1 MEIRWLETFVA
12 VVENGGFAKAAD
24 VLYCSQPTVSAQ
36 VSALERELGAELL
49 DRGRRPV
56 ELTESGRA
64 LLHHAR
70 AVLDQI
76 ESARGSVSDV
86 LGARRGTVR
95 LGTYPS
101 ATAGYIPSLLERF
114 HQNHPLVRVHLV
126 ELGGAYLEQA
136 ALSGEV
142 NLFLRQTTPP
152 LSSSQFFSEP
162 LWQERLKVIADS
174 SHHLGAVDVVPPQ
187 ALLGQP
193 LIMTGHYRLDSL
205 LSHPLWRDLGE
216 PPTLAYEVSH
226 PQSLIELVRA
236 GLGIGITTALAL
248 HVSRVGNLAVKDID
262 HPGAVR
268 DVSVYWPSGR
278 RLSAATQAL
287 LDFMTTTAPV
297 PPVTESIRTV
307 GTRTSGE
314 GG

>member
-1 MEIRWLETFVA
+1 MEIRSLKAFVA
-12 VVENGGFAKAAD
+12 VVETGGFAKAAEA
-24 VLYCSQPTVSAQ
+24 LFCSQPTVSAQ
-36 VSALERELGAELL
+36 ISALERELGAQLL

-64 LLHHAR
+64 MLQHAR

-101 ATAGYIPSLLERF
+101 ATAGYVPSLLQLF
-114 HQNHPLVRVHLV
+114 HHDHPLVRVHLV

-136 ALSGEV
+136 ALGGEV
-142 NLFLRQTTPP
+142 DLFLRQTIPP

-162 LWQERLKVIADS
+162 LWRERLKVIADS
-174 SHHLGAVDVVPPQ
+174 SHHLGSVDLVAPQ

-193 LIMTGHYRLDSL
+193 LIMTGHYPLNTL

-226 PQSLIELVRA
+226 AQSLIELVRA
-236 GLGIGITTALAL
+236 GLGIGVTTALAL
-248 HVSRVGNLAVKDID
+248 HLSRVGNLVIKDID

-268 DVSVYWPSGR
+268 DVSVYWTSSR
-278 RLSAATQAL
+278 RPSAATQAL
-287 LDFMTTTAPV
+287 LDFMTTVAPV
-297 PPVTESIRTV
+297 PPVTESIRTASH
-307 GTRTSGE
+307 GSLLP
-314 GG
+314 